1 MGSYVNN
8 HLIKDE
14 QVVYETSYHW
24 IIFFEIASILTLF
37 IRPLILK
44 SSDEFVVTNKR
55 IVIKTGFISR
65 DTIEMNLN
73 KVESIEVEQS
83 VFGRMLGFGT
93 IKVHGTGVSGQAFHK
108 IADPL
113 EFRRR
118 LQEQYDQY
126 TQSRG
131 AFNG

>member
-1 MGSYVNN
+1 MGSYVNE

-14 QVVYETSYHW
+14 QVVYETTYHW
-24 IIFFEIASILTLF
+24 IIFLELASIFTLF

-55 IVIKTGFISR
+55 IIIKTGFISR
-65 DTIEMNLN
+65 DTIELNLN

-93 IKVHGTGVSGQAFHK
+93 LKVNGTGVTGQAFHK
-108 IADPL
+108 IDNPL

-126 TQSRG
+126 TQNRG
-131 AFNG
+131 TLN

>member
-1 MGSYVNN
+1 MGSYVND

-24 IIFFEIASILTLF
+24 IIFLELASILTLF
-37 IRPLILK
+37 IRPLILT

-55 IVIKTGFISR
+55 IIIKTGFISR
-65 DTIEMNLN
+65 DTIELNLN

-93 IKVHGTGVSGQAFHK
+93 LKVNGTGVTGQAFHK
-108 IADPL
+108 ISDPL

-126 TQSRG
+126 TQNRG

>member
-1 MGSYVNN
+1 MGSYVNE

-14 QVVYETSYHW
+14 EVIYETSYHW
-24 IIFFEIASILTLF
+24 IIFLEIASILTLF

-55 IVIKTGFISR
+55 IIIKTGFISR
-65 DTIEMNLN
+65 DTIELNLN

-93 IKVHGTGVSGQAFHK
+93 LKVNGTGVTGQEFHK
-108 IADPL
+108 VNDPL

-126 TQSRG
+126 TQNRG
-131 AFNG
+131 MIS

>member
-1 MGSYVNN
+1 MGSYVND

-14 QVVYETSYHW
+14 TVVYETSYHW
-24 IIFFEIASILTLF
+24 IIFFELASILTLF
-37 IRPLILK
+37 VRPLIK
-44 SSDEFVVTNKR
+44 RASDEFVVTNKR
-55 IVIKTGFISR
+55 VIIKTGFISR
-65 DTIEMNLN
+65 DTIELNLN

-93 IKVHGTGVSGQAFHK
+93 LKVHGTGVTGQGFHK
-108 IADPL
+108 ISDPL

-126 TQSRG
+126 TQNRG
-131 AFNG
+131 AFN

>member
-1 MGSYVNN
+1 MGSYVNE

-14 QVVYETSYHW
+14 EVIYETSYHW
-24 IIFFEIASILTLF
+24 IIFLEIASILTLF

-55 IVIKTGFISR
+55 IIIKTGFISR
-65 DTIEMNLN
+65 DTIELNLN

-93 IKVHGTGVSGQAFHK
+93 LKVNGTGVTGQEFHK
-108 IADPL
+108 VNDPL

-126 TQSRG
+126 TQNRG
-131 AFNG
+131 MMS

>member
-1 MGSYVNN
+1 MGSYVNE

-14 QVVYETSYHW
+14 TVVYETSYHW
-24 IIFFEIASILTLF
+24 IIFFELASILTLF
-37 IRPLILK
+37 IRPLIK
-44 SSDEFVVTNKR
+44 RASDEFVVTNKR
-55 IVIKTGFISR
+55 IIIKTGFISR
-65 DTIEMNLN
+65 DTIELNLN

-93 IKVHGTGVSGQAFHK
+93 LKVNGTGVTGQGFPK
-108 IADPL
+108 ISDPL

-126 TQSRG
+126 TQNRG
-131 AFNG
+131 AFN